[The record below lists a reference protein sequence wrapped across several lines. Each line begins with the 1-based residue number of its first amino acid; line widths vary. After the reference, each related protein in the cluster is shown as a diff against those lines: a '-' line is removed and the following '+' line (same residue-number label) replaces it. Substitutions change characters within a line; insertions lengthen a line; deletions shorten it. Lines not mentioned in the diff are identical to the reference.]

1 MKCKKCGREFKIN
14 EHGIECPFCFSVY
27 SFTKEEL
34 DKLYFGALAAE
45 KKKRFSEAASK
56 FKITAD
62 EGMPLGLYHYGECLE
77 WGRGVKASVAS
88 ALEMYARASQKGVSC
103 ASYAY
108 YRCVS
113 DRKIQDSN
121 ICEEAIYRLRVAAVL
136 GNAEAMSE
144 MAELYA
150 TGTLFAASPKMAFFW
165 YTKAA
170 ENNDVRAMS
179 ALADIYFSGA
189 GVEKND
195 AYAKYYL
202 QRASHHG
209 KKNKKLSSAL
219 SKVKAEEPQAK
230 DILDY
235 SSLVF
240 ELALDAEQRNELEL
254 AFNLFLM
261 SADLGSAKAE
271 YRTAI
276 YYAQGIGTQRNEKT
290 AVDWYLKAAEKGYA
304 DAIIALGNA
313 YREGKGIPKD
323 DNKCLQ
329 YYEQAAALGDARA
342 IYILADCYFNGEVA
356 EQDIPRAV
364 RLYQKSALKAYPAAV
379 IKINKIFDKFAQIFN
394 EALEAQNSGDYEKAV
409 SLYESAADMGHRGS
423 ACNLGYC
430 YQMGIGCKKDM
441 RRAVYYYKAAA
452 EDGSAA
458 AKYNLGICYRQ
469 GGGVNVDFKR
479 AKELLIESKEGGFE
493 SQAESVLRQMKQKKY
508 EKLAQ
513 RLYSASCAVYRR
525 GDIEEAIRLRVAAA
539 KLNHAKAEF
548 LLGCHFEFED
558 GLPKDM
564 GKAREWYARAK
575 SHGFIDPVNE
585 MKQAYI
591 REKRLIDISNKVDY

>member
-1 MKCKKCGREFKIN
+1 MKCKKCGRDFKMN
-14 EHGIECPFCFSVY
+14 ECGIECPFCFSVY
-27 SFTKEEL
+27 TFTKEEL

-56 FKITAD
+56 FRITAD
-62 EGMPLGLYHYGECLE
+62 EGMPLGAYHYGECLE
-77 WGRGVKASVAS
+77 WGRGVKASISS
-88 ALEMYARASQKGVSC
+88 ALEMYSKASQKGVC
-103 ASYAY
+103 DASYAY

-113 DRKIQDSN
+113 DRKIQDRD
-121 ICEEAIYRLRVAAVL
+121 ICSEALYRLRIAAVL
-136 GNAEAMSE
+136 GKPEAMTE
-144 MAELYA
+144 IAMLYES
-150 TGTLFAASPKMAFFW
+150 GTHFPASIKTALFW
-165 YTKAA
+165 YKRAD
-170 ENNDVRAMS
+170 ENEEALAMS
-179 ALADIYFSGA
+179 ALAEIYFFGK

-202 QRASHHG
+202 QRAMHRG
-209 KKNKKLSSAL
+209 RKNKKLASAL
-219 SKVKAEEPQAK
+219 SKTKAETPSFVEL
-230 DILDY
+230 LDY
-235 SSLVF
+235 SKLIF
-240 ELALDAEQRNELEL
+240 ELALDAEERNELEL

-261 SADLGSAKAE
+261 SAELGNVKAE
-271 YRTAI
+271 YRTAL
-276 YYAQGIGTQRNEKT
+276 YYSQGMGTERNEET
-290 AVDWYLKAAEKGYA
+290 AVNWYSRAAEKGYA
-304 DAIIALGNA
+304 DAVIALGNA
-313 YREGKGIPKD
+313 YREGKGVPQN

-329 YYEQAAALGDARA
+329 YYTQAAELGDARA
-342 IYILADCYFNGEVA
+342 LYILADCYFNGEVA

-379 IKINKIFDKFAQIFN
+379 IKINKIFDRFAQIFN
-394 EALEAQNSGDYEKAV
+394 EALEAQNAGDCERAV

-458 AKYNLGICYRQ
+458 AKYNLGICYMQ

-479 AKELLIESKEGGFE
+479 AKALLTESKDGGFV
-493 SQAESVLRQMKQKKY
+493 SQADAVLRQMKQRKY
-508 EKLAQ
+508 DKFAQ

-539 KLNHAKAEF
+539 KLGHAKSEF
-548 LLGCHFEFED
+548 LIGCHFEFED

-564 GKAREWYARAK
+564 GLAREWYAKAK

-591 REKRLIDISNKVDY
+591 REKRLIDIANKVD